1 VRPDT
6 GFDIHNLI
14 ESVLILATMGVS
26 RYCLWLFVCLFV
38 CLFGCLFV
46 CLMVTNATFNNI
58 TVISWQSVLL
68 VEETGCLRETQQSA
82 ASHWQTLSHNVVH
95 LALMV
100 IRTRLSVVVGT
111 DCLGSCKSNYHTI
124 TPRRSPIALGIHD
137 LIESILISA
146 TIQWWLFHYMYGIV
160 VFWPNKPPYL

>member
-1 VRPDT
+1 LWRWVRPDT

-100 IRTRLSVVVGT
+100 IRTRWSVVVGT

-124 TPRRSPIALGIHD
+124 T
-137 LIESILISA
+137 A
-146 TIQWWLFHYMYGIV
+146 TTVPYCLRYPWSHRIYFDFSNNTV
-160 VFWPNKPPYL
+160 VTIPLYVWYCGVLT